1 MNKPLP
7 TGWAD
12 WQLKVDKL
20 MPHAKQWVDF
30 TPIKA
35 EKTAM
40 AAELPDGV
48 RVRLEQNSE
57 KFEQWVPAGWQ
68 ITLPTSPNAT
78 MIAYGWKVI
87 GLPVGLELLDFDVK
101 RNEGSDSPASFKSTL
116 RVVAADGE
124 TATGS
129 CWMNN
134 PFSFPGAWWR
144 TWTGLT
150 YKISQ
155 ASWNPENL
163 GQSTVQILRDPG
175 WLLKWIGSLLVVTG
189 VFMMFYLQPYRRQ
202 TAGEPIAPAGSTVN
216 GASIPRSLWS
226 LMGGPFEGKYRD
238 ASVLHDV
245 SYEQHKR
252 PWQDCDRM
260 FYNAMRCSGVSAVEA
275 KTMFY
280 ALYRFGHHW
289 KFPIKRAKPV
299 KFEGAMVARG
309 EEIPRAIPVNENDVN
324 EARDWIRRA
333 QPSLQEIEQRAETE
347 AW

>member
-1 MNKPLP
+1 MGPMGDWKGIQSLALVSVVAVLGACASGKKPARLSGAEQP
-7 TGWAD
+7 ASDGPKWGYYTGNPVTRWN
-12 WQLKVDKL
+12 
-20 MPHAKQWVDF
+20 
-30 TPIKA
+30 
-35 EKTAM
+35 
-40 AAELPDGV
+40 PDG
-48 RVRLEQNSE
+48 LTMTLLSE
-57 KFEQWVPAGWQ
+57 LRYTDPHGIVWV
-68 ITLPTSPNAT
+68 
-78 MIAYGWKVI
+78 
-87 GLPVGLELLDFDVK
+87 
-101 RNEGSDSPASFKSTL
+101 
-116 RVVAADGE
+116 
-124 TATGS
+124 
-129 CWMNN
+129 
-134 PFSFPGAWWR
+134 
-144 TWTGLT
+144 
-150 YKISQ
+150 
-155 ASWNPENL
+155 
-163 GQSTVQILRDPG
+163 
-175 WLLKWIGSLLVVTG
+175 
-189 VFMMFYLQPYRRQ
+189 
-202 TAGEPIAPAGSTVN
+202 APAGSTVN

-299 KFEGAMVARG
+299 KFEGGMVARG

-333 QPSLQEIEQRAETE
+333 QPSLEQIEQRAETE